1 MLSNESATSRDLTAC
16 AGLVSQGS
24 ANAISGLA
32 QMLGREIKINSL
44 RVARIPVGDAPGLV
58 GGHEALSVGIYL
70 TVSGAATGHM
80 FMVFHPKTA
89 LGLVDLLLG
98 EELGTTQS
106 LSEMEESALAELGNI
121 TGSFFLNALADI
133 TGLVLLPSPPA
144 VIMDMAGAI
153 LDVALADIILES
165 DYALVVETSFGTE
178 DRQIGGSFLVMP
190 SPDLMRALI
199 ENLPNQ

>member
-1 MLSNESATSRDLTAC
+1 MLKDESQLSRDLTAC

-24 ANAISGLA
+24 ANAISGMA
-32 QMLGREIKINSL
+32 QMLGQEIKVTSL
-44 RVARIPVGDAPGLV
+44 RVARIPVGEAPDLV

-70 TVSGAATGHM
+70 TVSGAASGHM
-80 FMVFHPKTA
+80 FMVFRPQTA

-98 EELGTTQS
+98 QEVGTTQS

-121 TGSFFLNALADI
+121 TGSFFLNALADS

-153 LDVALADIILES
+153 LDVALADILLES
-165 DYALVVETSFGTE
+165 DEALVVETTFGTE
-178 DRQIGGSFLVMP
+178 DQQIGGSFLVMP
-190 SPDLMRALI
+190 SPDLMRVLM